1 MPLILCPR
9 QAPHLPYP
17 TASPPAVGVPPGS
30 LSRRAPVST
39 QAVGESSSRKTCYQG
54 EWCPEGIS
62 RHRTL
67 LLSQQISPSR
77 TNKTLLLNPKMK
89 GQFPAVA
96 LDPRSQSLVC
106 HLISQASK
114 LQCPPVFTGHNK
126 EGYFLGLL

>member
-1 MPLILCPR
+1 MP
-9 QAPHLPYP
+9 QANISLALPYCL
-17 TASPPAVGVPPGS
+17 TSSRGVPSGS

-67 LLSQQISPSR
+67 LLSQHISPS
-77 TNKTLLLNPKMK
+77 KTSKILLLNPKMK

-96 LDPRSQSLVC
+96 LDPWSQSLVC